1 MNLIT
6 TQLNA
11 VRPRKNFRKIEWKRP
26 NNGGHLDR

>member
-11 VRPRKNFRKIEWKRP
+11 VRPRKILERRKME
-26 NNGGHLDR
+26 NNSNKGTSK

>member
-11 VRPRKNFRKIEWKRP
+11 ARPRKILERRKMK
-26 NNGGHLDR
+26 NNINKGTSK